1 MWSKQNDSRFPR
13 RSIELK
19 RTNIRTYRRPSN
31 EPVYINKQPNHPPKI
46 IADIPKAISKR
57 LTNKSCSKSIFD
69 RNVDKYQAAL
79 ENSGSDE
86 KITYN
91 D

>member
-1 MWSKQNDSRFPR
+1 MIVDFLDVRLNLNGQTYEP
-13 RSIELK
+13 
-19 RTNIRTYRRPSN
+19 YRRPSN

-46 IADIPKAISKR
+46 IADIPKAVSKR